1 MKQKIT
7 VAVYALAAT
16 GVGGW
21 VLTGAHPW
29 VSLAIVAVIIVALLG
44 FFVVFVRAS
53 PAKRRDIIDLFHG
66 RRPEK
71 GHSEE

>member
-1 MKQKIT
+1 MKQKII
-7 VAVYALAAT
+7 VAVSALAAT

-21 VLTGAHPW
+21 ALTAAHTW
-29 VSLAIVAVIIVALLG
+29 VPLAIVAVIVAALLG

-66 RRPEK
+66 HGPEK